1 MPPLPTRAGG
11 FNRDHVDAVAQ
22 PDAARD
28 PRAVPGAR
36 TTGFRTT
43 HVFAPAATPHSRSV
57 RGVQGVQAWQAGDGS
72 IGAVASITLR
82 IAGTAGNIARV
93 PGPRRSLNEYGGMW
107 DCTRCLQCLEVC
119 PKNVAPMD
127 RIMALRDKAIKSGF
141 TNTYG
146 ARHAEV
152 FTDSVKH
159 SGWLDEL
166 RLPLKTFGY
175 TNFKEIIKLIPL
187 GIKSEIVGKR
197 PPIFHKSIPGVEN
210 VRRIFE
216 KVENKK

>member
-1 MPPLPTRAGG
+1 M
-11 FNRDHVDAVAQ
+11 
-22 PDAARD
+22 
-28 PRAVPGAR
+28 
-36 TTGFRTT
+36 
-43 HVFAPAATPHSRSV
+43 
-57 RGVQGVQAWQAGDGS
+57 
-72 IGAVASITLR
+72 
-82 IAGTAGNIARV
+82 
-93 PGPRRSLNEYGGMW
+93 
-107 DCTRCLQCLEVC
+107 QCIEVC
-119 PKNVAPMD
+119 PKSVAPMD
-127 RIMALRDKAIKSGF
+127 RIMALRDRAMKAGF
-141 TNTYG
+141 NDTYG

-152 FTDSVKH
+152 FSDSIKH